1 MASSKGKGRDGKAN
15 AGAQDSGNQSRTTA
29 HDYAHP
35 DGFVPRPTQRNLR
48 LGSHGGAFSR
58 SAGWSGDEDNLPKRI
73 ILERRPSLHHKG
85 KSSYKVQA
93 PGTPF
98 DELDLSEVDFLRH
111 DLADFQLEPIKR
123 GLTRYRRL
131 FFVIGILFGALV
143 AWAIASHQQVEY
155 HMQHLMSTVEEQ
167 FSGMGIDFSS
177 LDFKM
182 SMPSELTD
190 LGDKLF
196 TGPGMAQSKGLHCG
210 QEAGCSRVQSRAP
223 RHPASRYH
231 QHRAGKLDDKRGRE
245 RLLSQ
250 AIMGNDD
257 YDAHD
262 CFRERHVGEASR
274 P

>member
-1 MASSKGKGRDGKAN
+1 
-15 AGAQDSGNQSRTTA
+15 
-29 HDYAHP
+29 
-35 DGFVPRPTQRNLR
+35 
-48 LGSHGGAFSR
+48 
-58 SAGWSGDEDNLPKRI
+58 
-73 ILERRPSLHHKG
+73 
-85 KSSYKVQA
+85 
-93 PGTPF
+93 
-98 DELDLSEVDFLRH
+98 VDFLRH

-196 TGPGMAQSKGLHCG
+196 TGPREWLKAKDFTVGRKLAAQGYKAEHPVILLPGIISTGLESWTTNEDASGFFRKRLWGTTTMMRTIVFEKDTWVKHLALDPYTG
-210 QEAGCSRVQSRAP
+210 LDPPGIKVRAAEGFDA
-223 RHPASRYH
+223 ASYFVSGYWIW
-231 QHRAGKLDDKRGRE
+231 GKVIENLAVLGYDSNNLWLASYDW
-245 RLLSQ
+245 RLSMNNLQGAFS
-250 AIMGNDD
+250 
-257 YDAHD
+257 
-262 CFRERHVGEASR
+262 